1 MPKHQAASL
10 RAPRVTVPN
19 DEQVIVSSVDS
30 KPVVGILVK
39 LSATGGSVRVSKSYM
54 PKTVGEITLK
64 TASGK
69 VTAAVEF
76 LRTRVAGVGQTQ
88 AFRFIHI
95 EPADRC
101 RLENALDEMRKR
113 GLGEEPFRP
122 LVSLTRRGL
131 TNAKKQI
138 IRLSRAFLR

>member
-1 MPKHQAASL
+1 MPKHQAARL

-30 KPVVGILVK
+30 KPVVAILVK

-76 LRTRVAGVGQTQ
+76 LSPGRSPAGGDQQ
-88 AFRFIHI
+88 AQC
-95 EPADRC
+95 E
-101 RLENALDEMRKR
+101 
-113 GLGEEPFRP
+113 
-122 LVSLTRRGL
+122 
-131 TNAKKQI
+131 
-138 IRLSRAFLR
+138 